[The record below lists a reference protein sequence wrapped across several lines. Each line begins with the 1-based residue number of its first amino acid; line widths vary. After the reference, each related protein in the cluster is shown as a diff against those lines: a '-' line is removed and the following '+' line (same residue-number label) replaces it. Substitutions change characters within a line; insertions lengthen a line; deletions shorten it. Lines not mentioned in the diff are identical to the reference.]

1 MKPRSNQ
8 SKIWVHKTSL
18 TPPLLWKYLYQTRK
32 FSDHVS
38 GIDFVS
44 FHDFSVG
51 IWNCSH
57 SGYFCIFVFYF
68 IIQELTWDCYF
79 LTWDCYF
86 LPWDW
91 YFLIWDC
98 YFLTWDCYFIC
109 LSVLT
114 YKFNNSIKC
123 QTMLNDDCR
132 RDVYSGMCKFV
143 VHHQDIMNC
152 SIF

>member
-1 MKPRSNQ
+1 MEVPVPNPESQRSCILHRFCLFPRFFGWN
-8 SKIWVHKTSL
+8 L
-18 TPPLLWKYLYQTRK
+18 ELFRLWLFLY
-32 FSDHVS
+32 FL
-38 GIDFVS
+38 
-44 FHDFSVG
+44 
-51 IWNCSH
+51 
-57 SGYFCIFVFYF
+57 YF
-68 IIQELTWDCYF
+68 IIQELTWDCYFLSWDCYF

-143 VHHQDIMNC
+143 IHHQDIMNC